1 MTEPLRGKL
10 KAFLLIGT
18 MFALM
23 AAIACQ
29 GERGPAGAPGA
40 PGLPGLPGLPGDSGE
55 PGAPGEPGNPG
66 NPGAPG
72 EPGEAGAPGE
82 PGNPGNPGATGP
94 AGKDG
99 ADGKDGTTHIAGLAV
114 VGGSSA
120 EITDGAASF
129 TIIGGGFAKGESI
142 SVSAKKS
149 GFDKLLSAST
159 SKRNDSLTVA
169 NENGAFSLDVAADD
183 WGEGIYTI
191 LATGDQGNR
200 GATAVLLVD
209 KVDG

>member
-1 MTEPLRGKL
+1 MYKR
-10 KAFLLIGT
+10 
-18 MFALM
+18 
-23 AAIACQ
+23 Q
-29 GERGPAGAPGA
+29 
-40 PGLPGLPGLPGDSGE
+40 
-55 PGAPGEPGNPG
+55 
-66 NPGAPG
+66 
-72 EPGEAGAPGE
+72 

-99 ADGKDGTTHIAGLAV
+99 ADGADGKDGEDGTTHIAGLAV

-129 TIIGGGFAKGESI
+129 TIIGGGFGKGESI

>member
-66 NPGAPG
+66 NPGA
-72 EPGEAGAPGE
+72 
-82 PGNPGNPGATGP
+82 TGP

-99 ADGKDGTTHIAGLAV
+99 ADVADGKDGKDVTTHIAGLAV

-129 TIIGGGFAKGESI
+129 TIIGGGFSKGESI